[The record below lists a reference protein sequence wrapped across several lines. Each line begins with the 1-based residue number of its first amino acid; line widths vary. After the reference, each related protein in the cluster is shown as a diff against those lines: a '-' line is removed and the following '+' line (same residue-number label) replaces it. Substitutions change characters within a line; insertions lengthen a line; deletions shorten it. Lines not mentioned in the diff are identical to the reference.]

1 MNRSKMLIDRLR
13 EIARDVGT
21 HRRRTL
27 DQAADM
33 LENQRNEILALQQIV
48 ERQAD
53 VSQKA
58 TELAFKLDKAS
69 TPVKHLAYS
78 TMCNMNK
85 DALIEYIRELE
96 SGYGN

>member
-1 MNRSKMLIDRLR
+1 MDRFEMMIDRLR
-13 EIARDVGT
+13 EIARGVGLP
-21 HRRRTL
+21 RRRTL

-53 VSQKA
+53 VSQRA
-58 TELAFKLDKAS
+58 TELALKLDKAS
-69 TPVKHLAYS
+69 TPVKRLAYS

-85 DALIEYIRELE
+85 AALIEYIRELE
-96 SGYGN
+96 VGYGG